1 MKADSGGGGTTSVSA
16 AFVGFSAVASAAG
29 LLGGDLGLVLD
40 FALAFALAS
49 AAELALALPPL
60 ATEAVIS

>member
-1 MKADSGGGGTTSVSA
+1 MSA

-29 LLGGDLGLVLD
+29 LFGGDLGLDFD

-49 AAELALALPPL
+49 AAEPDLGLPPL
-60 ATEAVIS
+60 DTEAEISCARLVSRSR